1 MLLNKKGMTGR
12 EAMNKKLSA
21 FLLSLVFFA
30 SFFLTGCGENNIFG
44 WSHKAGSGSNVS
56 SLASDA
62 YSALQNKDYA
72 KALEFYSK
80 ILESE
85 SGNSEAIY
93 GYSAAKLGEAGL
105 DISSLIANLIQQQS
119 APSSAP
125 SRLSPSIAELAKA
138 PYLSASQSSMLPDTV
153 KQKIDKISA
162 AVNDILS
169 NKYLLKIIRGQGD
182 GSISPDNPDVN
193 INIAFCLV
201 LRAAITAY
209 NAGIDF
215 QNDYSQSGAT
225 DTPEIR
231 SAAKD
236 LVSAYHRLLVVIS
249 KLNLSSD
256 AAIANI
262 KSDIQ
267 SLYDSLPAGTKS
279 AVDLNYDYY
288 LNS

>member
-1 MLLNKKGMTGR
+1 MVLNKKETTGR
-12 EAMNKKLSA
+12 DAMNTKSGA
-21 FLLSLVFFA
+21 FLLSLVFVA
-30 SFFLTGCGENNIFG
+30 LFFFTGCGDNNIFG
-44 WSHKAGSGSNVS
+44 WSHKTGSGSNVS
-56 SLASDA
+56 SLSSDA

-72 KALEFYSK
+72 KALEYYSK
-80 ILESE
+80 ILESD

-105 DISSLIANLIQQQS
+105 DISSLVANLIQQQS
-119 APSSAP
+119 APSSSP
-125 SRLSPSIAELAKA
+125 SRLSPAIAELAKA
-138 PYLSASQSSMLPDTV
+138 PYSSSSMLPDTI
-153 KQKIDKISA
+153 KQKIDAILA
-162 AVNDILS
+162 AVNNILS
-169 NKYLLKIIRGQGD
+169 SKYLLKIIKGQGD

-215 QNDYSQSGAT
+215 QNDYTQPGAG
-225 DTPEIR
+225 DSDEMR
-231 SAAKD
+231 KAAKD
-236 LVSAYHRLLVVIS
+236 LVSAYHRLLVVIA

-267 SLYDSLPAGTKS
+267 SLYNSLDSGTKTE
-279 AVDLNYDYY
+279 VLLNYDYY